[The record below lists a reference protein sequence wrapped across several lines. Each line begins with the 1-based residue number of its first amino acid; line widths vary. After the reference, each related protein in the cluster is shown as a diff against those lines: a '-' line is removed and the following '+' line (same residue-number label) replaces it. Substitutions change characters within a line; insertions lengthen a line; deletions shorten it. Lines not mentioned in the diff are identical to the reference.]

1 MPVWIRTTLYGV
13 MLLCCGVIGAG
24 VYLQITEPDESNEAV
39 SRNDSF
45 PDELPLFTLND
56 VWDEPHSIEEW
67 SGEPLLIN
75 FWATW
80 CAPCRRE
87 MPLLQALHNDQAT
100 AGITVIGIAIDRRS
114 DVQSYIA
121 EAGISY
127 PILSGEIDA
136 MAVSDL
142 FGLEGLGLPFSVL
155 VGSNGQILTVFI
167 GEIELAELQ
176 EMIAISQAVEAQD
189 LAVNDARLSL
199 EQLAN
204 K

>member
-1 MPVWIRTTLYGV
+1 MPAWIRTTLYGI
-13 MLLCCGVIGAG
+13 MLLCCGVIGTG
-24 VYLQITEPDESNEAV
+24 VYLEIATPDTGVDAEIRSH
-39 SRNDSF
+39 SF
-45 PDELPLFTLND
+45 PDELPSFTLND

-67 SGEPLLIN
+67 SGKPLLIN

-87 MPLLQALHNDQAT
+87 MPLLQALHNDQT
-100 AGITVIGIAIDRRS
+100 AAGLTVLGIAIDRRP
-114 DVQSYIA
+114 DVQRYIA

-136 MAVSDL
+136 MAGSDL
-142 FGLEGLGLPFSVL
+142 FGLPGLGLPLSVQ
-155 VGSNGQILTVFI
+155 VSSNGQILTVFI
-167 GEIELAELQ
+167 GEIEMAEIR
-176 EMIAISQAVEAQD
+176 EMVAISQAVEAQE
-189 LAVNDARLSL
+189 LAVNDARASL

>member
-13 MLLCCGVIGAG
+13 MLLCCGVIGTG
-24 VYLQITEPDESNEAV
+24 VYLQIAEPDSIDEAAA
-39 SRNDSF
+39 RNDSF

-56 VWDEPHSIEEW
+56 VWDEPHSIQEW

-87 MPLLQALHNDQAT
+87 MPLLQALHNDQAK
-100 AGITVIGIAIDRRS
+100 AGITVIGIAIDRRP

-155 VGSNGQILTVFI
+155 VGSNGQVLTVFI

-176 EMIAISQAVEAQD
+176 EMIAISQAVEAQE
-189 LAVNDARLSL
+189 LAISDARLSL

>member
-13 MLLCCGVIGAG
+13 MLLCCGVIGTG
-24 VYLQITEPDESNEAV
+24 VYLKIAEPDKGNEAAA
-39 SRNDSF
+39 RNDSF

-87 MPLLQALHNDQAT
+87 MPLLQALHNDQAK
-100 AGITVIGIAIDRRS
+100 AGITVIGIAIDRRP

-127 PILSGEIDA
+127 PILSGEMDA
-136 MAVSDL
+136 MAVSD
-142 FGLEGLGLPFSVL
+142 
-155 VGSNGQILTVFI
+155 LTVFI

-176 EMIAISQAVEAQD
+176 EMIAISQAVEAQE
-189 LAVNDARLSL
+189 LAINDARLSL

>member
-13 MLLCCGVIGAG
+13 MLLCCGVIGTG
-24 VYLQITEPDESNEAV
+24 VYLKIAEPDKGNEAAA
-39 SRNDSF
+39 RNDSF

-67 SGEPLLIN
+67 SGEPLVIN
-75 FWATW
+75 FWATG

-87 MPLLQALHNDQAT
+87 MPLLRALHNDQAK
-100 AGITVIGIAIDRRS
+100 AGITVIGIAIDRRP

-127 PILSGEIDA
+127 PILSGEMDA

-155 VGSNGQILTVFI
+155 VGSNRQILTVFI

-176 EMIAISQAVEAQD
+176 EMIAISQAVEAQE
-189 LAVNDARLSL
+189 LAINDARLSL